1 MAVITMSRELG
12 TGGGLISQMVTN
24 SLNYHLVDKETIGKV
39 LSQFGMVSFN
49 KVYDSTHN
57 VWSLFDSD
65 YRDLVNQLN
74 KTILAF
80 AKHDNTV
87 IIGRGGFV
95 VLQEYQ
101 NVINVL
107 LRAPLEHRI
116 RNAMQTEQISDIL
129 EAEKIVRHSDEV
141 RESFLQTFYNV
152 NSNSAQYFSLV
163 IDTSRVPLH
172 LAARWIMEAAQEI
185 DKKKIPPERSS
196 LKAEVDPVLV
206 KAVSNV
212 LQNERRINSAQ

>member
-12 TGGGLISQMVTN
+12 TGGGLISQMVVN
-24 SLNYHLVDKETIGKV
+24 SINYHLVDKETIGKV
-39 LSQFGMVSFN
+39 LSQFGLLSFN
-49 KVYDSTHN
+49 KVYDSTHS

-65 YRDLVNQLN
+65 YRELVKQLN

-80 AKHDNTV
+80 AKLDNTV

-95 VLQEYQ
+95 VLKDYQ
-101 NVINVL
+101 NVLNVL

-116 RNAMQTEQISDIL
+116 RNAMQTEQISDIR

-152 NSNSAQYFSLV
+152 NANSAQFFSLV

-172 LAARWIMEAAQEI
+172 MAARWIMEAAQEI
-185 DKKKIPPERSS
+185 DRQKIPPERSS
-196 LKAEVDPVLV
+196 LKADIDPVLLRTV
-206 KAVSNV
+206 REV
-212 LQNERRINSAQ
+212 LEIKD

>member
-12 TGGGLISQMVTN
+12 TGGGLISQMVVN
-24 SLNYHLVDKETIGKV
+24 SINYHLVDKETIGKV
-39 LSQFGMVSFN
+39 LSQFGLLSFN
-49 KVYDSTHN
+49 KVYNSTHN

-65 YRDLVNQLN
+65 YRDLVKQLN

-80 AKHDNTV
+80 AKLDNTV

-95 VLQEYQ
+95 VLKDYQ
-101 NVINVL
+101 NVLNVL

-116 RNAMQTEQISDIL
+116 RNAMQTEQISDIR

-152 NSNSAQYFSLV
+152 NANSAQFFSLV

-172 LAARWIMEAAQEI
+172 MAARWIMEAAQEI
-185 DKKKIPPERSS
+185 DRQKIPPERSS
-196 LKAEVDPVLV
+196 LKADIDPVLLRTV
-206 KAVSNV
+206 REV
-212 LQNERRINSAQ
+212 LEIKD

>member
-12 TGGGLISQMVTN
+12 TGGGLISQMVVN
-24 SLNYHLVDKETIGKV
+24 SINYHLVDKETIGKV
-39 LSQFGMVSFN
+39 LSQFGLLSFN
-49 KVYDSTHN
+49 KVYNSTHN

-65 YRDLVNQLN
+65 YRELVKQLN

-80 AKHDNTV
+80 AKLDNTV

-95 VLQEYQ
+95 VLKDYQ
-101 NVINVL
+101 NVLNVL

-116 RNAMQTEQISDIL
+116 RNAMQTEQIPDIR

-152 NSNSAQYFSLV
+152 NANSAQFFSLV

-172 LAARWIMEAAQEI
+172 MAARWIMEAAQRLTG
-185 DKKKIPPERSS
+185 KRSAGRSS
-196 LKAEVDPVLV
+196 LKADIDPVLLRTV
-206 KAVSNV
+206 REV
-212 LQNERRINSAQ
+212 LEIKD

>member
-1 MAVITMSRELG
+1 MAIITMSRELG
-12 TGGGLISQMVTN
+12 TGGGLISQMVIN
-24 SLNYHLVDKETIGKV
+24 SLNYHQVDKDTIGKV
-39 LSQFGMVSFN
+39 LAQFGMPSFN

-65 YRDLVNQLN
+65 YRDLVKQLN
-74 KTILAF
+74 KTLLAF
-80 AKHDNTV
+80 AKTDNTV

-95 VLQEYQ
+95 VLKDYQ
-101 NVINVL
+101 NVLNVL

-185 DKKKIPPERSS
+185 NRLKIPPERSS

-206 KAVSNV
+206 KAVQDV
-212 LQNERRINSAQ
+212 LAGKG

>member
-1 MAVITMSRELG
+1 
-12 TGGGLISQMVTN
+12 MVVN
-24 SLNYHLVDKETIGKV
+24 SINYHLVDKETIGKV
-39 LSQFGMVSFN
+39 LSQFGLLSFN
-49 KVYDSTHN
+49 KVYNSTHN

-65 YRDLVNQLN
+65 YRELVKQLN

-80 AKHDNTV
+80 AKLDNTV

-95 VLQEYQ
+95 VLKDYQ
-101 NVINVL
+101 NVLNVL

-116 RNAMQTEQISDIL
+116 RNAMQTEQISDIR

-152 NSNSAQYFSLV
+152 NANSAQFFSLV

-172 LAARWIMEAAQEI
+172 MAARWIMEAAQEI
-185 DKKKIPPERSS
+185 DRQKIPPERSS
-196 LKAEVDPVLV
+196 LKADIDPVLLRTV
-206 KAVSNV
+206 REV
-212 LQNERRINSAQ
+212 LEIKD

>member
-1 MAVITMSRELG
+1 MAIITMSRELG
-12 TGGGLISQMVTN
+12 TGGGLISQMVIN
-24 SLNYHLVDKETIGKV
+24 SLNYHQVDKDTIGKV
-39 LSQFGMVSFN
+39 LAQFGMPSFN

-65 YRDLVNQLN
+65 YRDLVKQLN
-74 KTILAF
+74 KTLLAF
-80 AKHDNTV
+80 AKTDNTV

-95 VLQEYQ
+95 VLKDYQ
-101 NVINVL
+101 NVLNVL

-141 RESFLQTFYNV
+141 RESFLQTFYTV

-185 DKKKIPPERSS
+185 DRLKIPPERSS

-206 KAVSNV
+206 KAVQDV
-212 LQNERRINSAQ
+212 LAGKG

>member
-1 MAVITMSRELG
+1 MAIITMSRELG
-12 TGGGLISQMVTN
+12 TGGGLISQMVVN
-24 SLNYHLVDKETIGKV
+24 SINYHLVDKETIGKV
-39 LSQFGMVSFN
+39 LSQFGLLSFN
-49 KVYDSTHN
+49 KVYNSTHN

-65 YRDLVNQLN
+65 YRELVKQLN

-80 AKHDNTV
+80 AKLDNTV

-95 VLQEYQ
+95 VLKDYQ
-101 NVINVL
+101 NVLNVL

-116 RNAMQTEQISDIL
+116 RNAMQTEQISDIR

-152 NSNSAQYFSLV
+152 NANSAQFFSLV

-172 LAARWIMEAAQEI
+172 MAARWIMEAAQEI
-185 DKKKIPPERSS
+185 DRQKIPPERSS
-196 LKAEVDPVLV
+196 LKADIDPVLLRTV
-206 KAVSNV
+206 REV
-212 LQNERRINSAQ
+212 LEIKD

>member
-1 MAVITMSRELG
+1 
-12 TGGGLISQMVTN
+12 
-24 SLNYHLVDKETIGKV
+24 
-39 LSQFGMVSFN
+39 
-49 KVYDSTHN
+49 
-57 VWSLFDSD
+57 
-65 YRDLVNQLN
+65 
-74 KTILAF
+74 
-80 AKHDNTV
+80 
-87 IIGRGGFV
+87 
-95 VLQEYQ
+95 
-101 NVINVL
+101 
-107 LRAPLEHRI
+107 
-116 RNAMQTEQISDIL
+116 
-129 EAEKIVRHSDEV
+129 VRHSDEV

>member
-12 TGGGLISQMVTN
+12 TGGGLISQMVVN
-24 SLNYHLVDKETIGKV
+24 SINYHLVDKETIGKV
-39 LSQFGMVSFN
+39 LSQFGLLSFN
-49 KVYDSTHN
+49 KVYDSTHS

-65 YRDLVNQLN
+65 YRELVKQLN
-74 KTILAF
+74 RTILAF
-80 AKHDNTV
+80 AKLDNTV

-95 VLQEYQ
+95 VLKDYQ
-101 NVINVL
+101 NVLNVL

-116 RNAMQTEQISDIL
+116 RNAMQTEQISDIR

-152 NSNSAQYFSLV
+152 NANSAQFFSLV

-172 LAARWIMEAAQEI
+172 MAARWIMEAAQEI
-185 DKKKIPPERSS
+185 DRQKIPPERSS
-196 LKAEVDPVLV
+196 LKADIDPVLLRTV
-206 KAVSNV
+206 REV
-212 LQNERRINSAQ
+212 LEIKD

>member
-12 TGGGLISQMVTN
+12 TGGGLISQMVVN
-24 SLNYHLVDKETIGKV
+24 SINYHLVDKETIGKV
-39 LSQFGMVSFN
+39 LSQFGLLSLN
-49 KVYDSTHN
+49 KVYDSTHSF
-57 VWSLFDSD
+57 WSLFDSD
-65 YRDLVNQLN
+65 YRDLVKQLN

-80 AKHDNTV
+80 AKLDNTV

-95 VLQEYQ
+95 VLKDYQ
-101 NVINVL
+101 NVLNVL

-116 RNAMQTEQISDIL
+116 RNAMQTEQISDIR

-152 NSNSAQYFSLV
+152 NANSAQFFSLV

-172 LAARWIMEAAQEI
+172 MAARWIMEAAQEI
-185 DKKKIPPERSS
+185 DRQKIPPERSS
-196 LKAEVDPVLV
+196 LKADIDPVLLRTV
-206 KAVSNV
+206 REV
-212 LQNERRINSAQ
+212 LEIKD

>member
-1 MAVITMSRELG
+1 MAIITMSRELG
-12 TGGGLISQMVTN
+12 TGGGLISQMVIN
-24 SLNYHLVDKETIGKV
+24 SLNYHLVNKEIIGKV
-39 LSQFGMVSFN
+39 LAQFGMLSFN

-65 YRDLVNQLN
+65 YRDLVKQLN

-80 AKHDNTV
+80 AKVDNTV

-95 VLQEYQ
+95 VLKDYQ
-101 NVINVL
+101 NVLNVL

-116 RNAMQTEQISDIL
+116 RNAMQTEQISDIR

-152 NSNSAQYFSLV
+152 NANSAQFFSLV

-172 LAARWIMEAAQEI
+172 MAARWIMEAAQEI
-185 DKKKIPPERSS
+185 DRQKIPPERSS
-196 LKAEVDPVLV
+196 LKADIDPVLLRTV
-206 KAVSNV
+206 REV
-212 LQNERRINSAQ
+212 LEIKD

>member
-12 TGGGLISQMVTN
+12 TGGGLISQMVVN
-24 SLNYHLVDKETIGKV
+24 SINYHLVDKETIGKV
-39 LSQFGMVSFN
+39 LSQFGLLSLN
-49 KVYDSTHN
+49 KVYDSTHSF
-57 VWSLFDSD
+57 WSLFDSD
-65 YRDLVNQLN
+65 YRDLVKQLN

-80 AKHDNTV
+80 AKLDNTV

-95 VLQEYQ
+95 VLKDYQ
-101 NVINVL
+101 NVLNVL

-116 RNAMQTEQISDIL
+116 RNAMQTEQISDIR

-152 NSNSAQYFSLV
+152 NANSAQFFSLV

-172 LAARWIMEAAQEI
+172 MAARCIMEAAQEI
-185 DKKKIPPERSS
+185 DRQKIPPERSS
-196 LKAEVDPVLV
+196 LKADIDPVLLRTV
-206 KAVSNV
+206 REV
-212 LQNERRINSAQ
+212 LEIKD

>member
-1 MAVITMSRELG
+1 MAIITMSRELG
-12 TGGGLISQMVTN
+12 TGGGLISQMVIN
-24 SLNYHLVDKETIGKV
+24 SLNYHQVDKDTIGKV
-39 LSQFGMVSFN
+39 LAQFGMPSFN

-65 YRDLVNQLN
+65 YRDLVKQLN
-74 KTILAF
+74 KTLLAF
-80 AKHDNTV
+80 AKTDNTV

-95 VLQEYQ
+95 VLKDYQ
-101 NVINVL
+101 NVLNVL

-185 DKKKIPPERSS
+185 DRLKIPPERSS

-206 KAVSNV
+206 KAVQDV
-212 LQNERRINSAQ
+212 LAGKG

>member
-24 SLNYHLVDKETIGKV
+24 SLNYHLVNKETIGKV
-39 LSQFGMVSFN
+39 LSQFGMLSFN

-57 VWSLFDSD
+57 VWSQFDSD
-65 YRDLVNQLN
+65 YRDLVRQLN

-80 AKHDNTV
+80 AKINNTV

-95 VLQEYQ
+95 VLKEYQ
-101 NVINVL
+101 NVLNVL

-129 EAEKIVRHSDEV
+129 EAEKVVRHNDEV

-152 NSNSAQYFSLV
+152 SSNSAQYFSLV

-172 LAARWIMEAAQEI
+172 LAARWIMEAAHEI
-185 DKKKIPPERSS
+185 DKQKFPPERSS
-196 LKAEVDPVLV
+196 LNAEVDPVLER
-206 KAVSNV
+206 AVREMLETSG
-212 LQNERRINSAQ
+212 

>member
-12 TGGGLISQMVTN
+12 TGGGLISQMVVN
-24 SLNYHLVDKETIGKV
+24 SINYHLVDKETIGKV
-39 LSQFGMVSFN
+39 LSQFGLLSFN
-49 KVYDSTHN
+49 KVYNSTHN

-65 YRDLVNQLN
+65 YRELVKQLN

-80 AKHDNTV
+80 AKLDNTV

-95 VLQEYQ
+95 VLKDYQ
-101 NVINVL
+101 NVLNVL

-116 RNAMQTEQISDIL
+116 RNAMQTEQISDIR

-152 NSNSAQYFSLV
+152 NANSASFS
-163 IDTSRVPLH
+163 H
-172 LAARWIMEAAQEI
+172 
-185 DKKKIPPERSS
+185 SS
-196 LKAEVDPVLV
+196 LIPAAYRCTWPPLDHGSR
-206 KAVSNV
+206 AGD
-212 LQNERRINSAQ
+212 

>member
-39 LSQFGMVSFN
+39 LSQFGLLSFN
-49 KVYDSTHN
+49 KVYDSTHS

-65 YRDLVNQLN
+65 YRELVKQLN
-74 KTILAF
+74 RTILAF
-80 AKHDNTV
+80 AKLDNTV

-95 VLQEYQ
+95 VLKDYQ
-101 NVINVL
+101 NVLNVL

-116 RNAMQTEQISDIL
+116 RNAMQTEQISDIR

-152 NSNSAQYFSLV
+152 NANSAQFFSLV

-172 LAARWIMEAAQEI
+172 MAARWIMEAAQEI
-185 DKKKIPPERSS
+185 DRQKIPPERSS
-196 LKAEVDPVLV
+196 LKADIDPVLLRTV
-206 KAVSNV
+206 REV
-212 LQNERRINSAQ
+212 LEIKD

>member
-1 MAVITMSRELG
+1 
-12 TGGGLISQMVTN
+12 
-24 SLNYHLVDKETIGKV
+24 LVDKETIGKV
-39 LSQFGMVSFN
+39 LSQFGLLSFN
-49 KVYDSTHN
+49 KVYNSTHN

-65 YRDLVNQLN
+65 YRELVKQLN

-80 AKHDNTV
+80 AKLDNTV

-95 VLQEYQ
+95 VLKDYQ
-101 NVINVL
+101 NVLNVL

-116 RNAMQTEQISDIL
+116 RNAMQTEQISDIR

-152 NSNSAQYFSLV
+152 NANSAQFFSLV

-172 LAARWIMEAAQEI
+172 MAARWIMEAAQEI
-185 DKKKIPPERSS
+185 DRQKIPPERSS
-196 LKAEVDPVLV
+196 LKADIDPVLLRTV
-206 KAVSNV
+206 REV
-212 LQNERRINSAQ
+212 LEIKD

>member
-12 TGGGLISQMVTN
+12 TGGGLISQMVVN
-24 SLNYHLVDKETIGKV
+24 SINYHLVDKETIGKV
-39 LSQFGMVSFN
+39 LSQFGLLSFN
-49 KVYDSTHN
+49 KVYDSTHS

-65 YRDLVNQLN
+65 YRELVKQLN

-80 AKHDNTV
+80 AKLDNTV

-95 VLQEYQ
+95 VLKDYQ
-101 NVINVL
+101 NVLNVL
-107 LRAPLEHRI
+107 LRAPLEHRV
-116 RNAMQTEQISDIL
+116 RNAMQTEQISDIR

-152 NSNSAQYFSLV
+152 NANSAQFFSLV

-172 LAARWIMEAAQEI
+172 MAARWIMEAAQEI
-185 DKKKIPPERSS
+185 DRQKIPPERSS
-196 LKAEVDPVLV
+196 LKADIDPVLLRTV
-206 KAVSNV
+206 REV
-212 LQNERRINSAQ
+212 LEIKD

>member
-12 TGGGLISQMVTN
+12 TGGGLISQMVVN
-24 SLNYHLVDKETIGKV
+24 SINYHLVDKETIGKV
-39 LSQFGMVSFN
+39 LSQFGLLSFN
-49 KVYDSTHN
+49 KVYNSTHN

-65 YRDLVNQLN
+65 YRELVKQLN

-80 AKHDNTV
+80 AKLDNTV

-95 VLQEYQ
+95 VLKDYQ
-101 NVINVL
+101 NVLNVL

-116 RNAMQTEQISDIL
+116 RNAMQTEQISDIR

-152 NSNSAQYFSLV
+152 NANSAQFFSLV

-172 LAARWIMEAAQEI
+172 MAARWIMEAAQEI
-185 DKKKIPPERSS
+185 DRQKIPPERSS
-196 LKAEVDPVLV
+196 LKADIDPVLLRTV
-206 KAVSNV
+206 REV
-212 LQNERRINSAQ
+212 LEIKD

>member
-1 MAVITMSRELG
+1 MAIITMSRELG

-24 SLNYHLVDKETIGKV
+24 SLDYHLVDKELIGKV
-39 LSQFGMVSFN
+39 LSQFGLLSFN

-57 VWSLFDSD
+57 IWSLFDSD
-65 YRDLVNQLN
+65 YRELVKQLN
-74 KTILAF
+74 KVILAF
-80 AKHDNTV
+80 AKINNTV

-95 VLQEYQ
+95 VLKDYQ
-101 NVINVL
+101 NVLNVL

-116 RNAMQTEQISDIL
+116 RNAMQTEQIPDIL
-129 EAEKIVRHSDEV
+129 EAEKLVRHSDEV

-172 LAARWIMEAAQEI
+172 MAARWIMEAAKEI
-185 DKKKIPPERSS
+185 DRQKFPPERNS
-196 LKAEVDPVLV
+196 LKAEVDPVLIKTV
-206 KAVSNV
+206 REALEIKD
-212 LQNERRINSAQ
+212 